1 MPSRRARLRAGGEVE
16 GRSRRAMGTCRRGVA
31 ARRRTGAGA
40 ACQRGKGGRCWPF
53 PPLTYLPSPSLQASL
68 RETALRLGLRTREVR
83 KERAV
88 GALKAAR
95 AAGRCSLPLHS
106 RAQTHKH
113 THVAPGL
120 IQADPEGHFSY
131 ETLEEIALSVQ
142 EALKGR
148 VVPHCAFNGGR
159 DVWVDVGNKAL
170 GIRALQVRGGKG
182 PLAPHPRR
190 GITPGAPFPP
200 PLPSRRTLAQS
211 RNARCTSGT
220 GSRALGTTAWHG
232 RWRTQCGSPTRGR
245 RSAT

>member
-1 MPSRRARLRAGGEVE
+1 M
-16 GRSRRAMGTCRRGVA
+16 
-31 ARRRTGAGA
+31 
-40 ACQRGKGGRCWPF
+40 
-53 PPLTYLPSPSLQASL
+53 
-68 RETALRLGLRTREVR
+68 R

-182 PLAPHPRR
+182 PARPAP
-190 GITPGAPFPP
+190 A
-200 PLPSRRTLAQS
+200 
-211 RNARCTSGT
+211 
-220 GSRALGTTAWHG
+220 AWHHPWCSLPPSAAEQAYFG
-232 RWRTQCGSPTRGR
+232 AKPECTVHIGDRFTRTGNDRMAREVANTVWVANPRETERYVRCGQARQSVAALHR
-245 RSAT
+245 